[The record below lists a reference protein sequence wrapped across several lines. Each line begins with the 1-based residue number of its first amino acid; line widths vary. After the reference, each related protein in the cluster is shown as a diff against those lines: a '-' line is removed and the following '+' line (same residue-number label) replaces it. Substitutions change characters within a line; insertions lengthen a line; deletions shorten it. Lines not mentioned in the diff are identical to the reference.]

1 MAQQIRIRPIS
12 TSRALG
18 HSPSLGPSSL
28 SRARTYWWGP
38 RCSRSFRCVW
48 AVVPPHQLVGPPAP
62 VSVPFCSTLAHGRD
76 VVASGPRVE
85 GSPPTL

>member
-18 HSPSLGPSSL
+18 HSPSLGPHVPSSL

-38 RCSRSFRCVW
+38 VAVARSAACGLWFLLTNRW
-48 AVVPPHQLVGPPAP
+48 DLLLQSPSF
-62 VSVPFCSTLAHGRD
+62 SVPR
-76 VVASGPRVE
+76 
-85 GSPPTL
+85 